1 MKYVVTALLAIVCIA
16 GVCRWIAERVADR
29 RHCGPDQDRRLRP
42 RKCIEQQ
49 QDEFVGR
56 RSDRPEERQHA
67 LWGPQRQLAP
77 RQLQLSRTI
86 RSTDAPSH

>member
-16 GVCRWIAERVADR
+16 GVCRWIAERIADR
-29 RHCGPDQDRRLRP
+29 RHRGVDHDRRLRP
-42 RKCIEQQ
+42 RECVERQPDQ
-49 QDEFVGR
+49 FVGR
-56 RSDRPEERQHA
+56 RSDRAEERQQS

-77 RQLQLSRTI
+77 SELQLDRTT